1 MKKVVLSMLTCLT
14 MAGANAQF
22 NQGTMLVG
30 GDVNFYSY
38 SSKMKDG
45 NTTVKTGTSTAFNL
59 SPRFGYFVID
69 KLAVGASVSLELSKY
84 NSKGTFGTDG
94 TGTGVSIGPFVR
106 YYFDP
111 GFFVQGSFG
120 VGSSTFTNNNVGG
133 ENETKYRTSNLG
145 LGVGYAYFLKDNVA
159 IEPMIGYSSYSSK
172 TKGSDSK
179 DINSQLYLSVGFQ
192 IYLRK

>member
-1 MKKVVLSMLTCLT
+1 MKKVIFSSLACLV

-30 GDVNFYSY
+30 GDVDFYSY

-45 NTTVKTGTSTAFNL
+45 NTTVKTGTQTSFGL

-69 KLAVGASVSLELSKY
+69 KLAVGASVNLSLSKY
-84 NSKGTFGTDG
+84 DSKSSFGSDNTS
-94 TGTGVSIGPFVR
+94 TGVSIGPFVR

-120 VGSSTFTNNNVGG
+120 VGATNYHYDNVGG
-133 ENETKYRTSNLG
+133 ENDVKYRTSNFG
-145 LGVGYAYFLKDNVA
+145 LGVGYAYFLNDNIA
-159 IEPMIGYSSYSSK
+159 IEPMIGYASYSSK
-172 TKGSDSK
+172 TKGSDAK